1 MKSPALYNSC
11 SILELFLVLISL
23 QLVSPKAMALEN
35 ASENYGRKSEDCRV
49 CHSTI
54 FEAWNNSHHA
64 LAHRVVT
71 ANDDLQAFKK
81 LHDTLIEGVKYTS
94 TYNNSNPVLS
104 EIRQG
109 TKPYSYTPLF
119 VMGMSPLRQ
128 YIIPTENGRYQ
139 ANELAYDPHKKEWFN
154 VFGSEHRTP
163 GEWGQWQG
171 RGMNWN
177 SMCAQC
183 HLTDF
188 SKNYHPI
195 TDSYTSSWTEHGV
208 GCIQCH
214 GNLAKDHG
222 KIKIAHSNDL
232 SAWIAKR
239 RTESETCAPCHARNE
254 ALTGE
259 PRAGMKYNDHFRLTL
274 PTEASTF
281 YPDGQMRD
289 EDFNWTSFQTSRM
302 GGKGLVSCMDCHDPH
317 TNKTILSI
325 SDNALCLQCHSAK
338 NIRNAPVINPVS
350 HSHHLANSAGNLCVN
365 CHMPTTTYMQRD
377 ARHDHGFIRPDPL
390 LTKELGIPNA
400 CNRCHSDKSVE
411 WQISATNTWYG
422 LKMDSHQRLRTRAV
436 HAAQKGLNHAQ
447 DDLIKL
453 ITIEEI
459 PAWRATLVLLTRSW
473 AYEPRVR
480 ATITPLLKDDDP
492 LVRSAVVQVLGTQPD
507 LLDSLT
513 PYLKDESRLV
523 RVDAEWALTSRLDD
537 TSKERNELNA
547 YLLVSSD
554 QPAGQV
560 RLAEDFFNRGQI
572 AEAEAPLRK
581 AILWDSNAAEAH
593 HTLGLVLDNLN
604 RQKEAAE
611 SLWRSAQ
618 IDSHNALFA
627 FQAGLEFAGS
637 GNLVSAE
644 KALKE
649 AVLRDPS
656 LDRAWYNLGLLLNQ
670 TSNTAEA
677 LNALTQAEHAAPSIA
692 DYPYA
697 IATILWQRG
706 DHLGARTAAQ
716 RALNIDPNLKGAQS
730 ILAEH

>member
-1 MKSPALYNSC
+1 
-11 SILELFLVLISL
+11 
-23 QLVSPKAMALEN
+23 
-35 ASENYGRKSEDCRV
+35 
-49 CHSTI
+49 
-54 FEAWNNSHHA
+54 
-64 LAHRVVT
+64 
-71 ANDDLQAFKK
+71 
-81 LHDTLIEGVKYTS
+81 
-94 TYNNSNPVLS
+94 
-104 EIRQG
+104 
-109 TKPYSYTPLF
+109 
-119 VMGMSPLRQ
+119 
-128 YIIPTENGRYQ
+128 
-139 ANELAYDPHKKEWFN
+139 
-154 VFGSEHRTP
+154 
-163 GEWGQWQG
+163 
-171 RGMNWN
+171 
-177 SMCAQC
+177 
-183 HLTDF
+183 
-188 SKNYHPI
+188 
-195 TDSYTSSWTEHGV
+195 
-208 GCIQCH
+208 
-214 GNLAKDHG
+214 
-222 KIKIAHSNDL
+222 
-232 SAWIAKR
+232 
-239 RTESETCAPCHARNE
+239 
-254 ALTGE
+254 
-259 PRAGMKYNDHFRLTL
+259 
-274 PTEASTF
+274 
-281 YPDGQMRD
+281 
-289 EDFNWTSFQTSRM
+289 
-302 GGKGLVSCMDCHDPH
+302 
-317 TNKTILSI
+317 
-325 SDNALCLQCHSAK
+325 
-338 NIRNAPVINPVS
+338 
-350 HSHHLANSAGNLCVN
+350 
-365 CHMPTTTYMQRD
+365 MQRD

-436 HAAQKGLNHAQ
+436 NAAQKGLNHAQ

-473 AYEPRVR
+473 ASEPRVR
-480 ATITPLLKDDDP
+480 ATITPLLKEDDP

-523 RVDAEWALTSRLDD
+523 RVDAEWALSSRLDD

-560 RLAEDFFNRGQI
+560 RLAEDFFNRGHI

-604 RQKEAAE
+604 RQKEASE

-649 AVLRDPS
+649 AVLRDPT

-677 LNALTQAEHAAPSIA
+677 LNALAQAEHAAPSIA

-697 IATILWQRG
+697 IATILWQKG